1 MYGCFAVLVAT
12 ALFPA
17 PASSNGD
24 GVGDASQAAER
35 MQCATEAAR
44 SVQRHYESVR
54 DLEAHFEQTTRSVAL
69 GTGAAATTGRSSG
82 RVVFAKPGRMR
93 WSYQQ
98 PQPSLGVSDDK
109 MLWIYDPE
117 AAEAQRLPVTQGY
130 LTGAALSFLVG
141 EGDLLAEYQVSAESC
156 GGEGIELELIPRTDA
171 SYERLGLR
179 VVRATGEVSA
189 TRIVD
194 LFGNVTEVTF
204 RNLRTNQDPPA
215 STFGFEP
222 PEGVRV
228 IDLVQ

>member
-1 MYGCFAVLVAT
+1 MYRCFAVLLAA
-12 ALFPA
+12 ALFPV
-17 PASSNGD
+17 PALSNGD
-24 GVGDASQAAER
+24 AAGDGSQAAER
-35 MQCATEAAR
+35 VQCATEAAR
-44 SVQRHYESVR
+44 SVQRHYEAVR

-69 GTGAAATTGRSSG
+69 GTGAAAGTGQSSG

-93 WSYQQ
+93 WSYER
-98 PQPSLGVSDDK
+98 PQPSLVVSDGQ

-117 AAEAQRLPVTQGY
+117 AAEVQRLPVTRGY

-141 EGDLLAEYQVSAESC
+141 EGNLLAEYQVSAESC
-156 GGEGIELELIPRTDA
+156 GGEGIDLELVPRGDA

-179 VVRATGEVSA
+179 VVRETGEVRA

-222 PEGVRV
+222 PEGVTV